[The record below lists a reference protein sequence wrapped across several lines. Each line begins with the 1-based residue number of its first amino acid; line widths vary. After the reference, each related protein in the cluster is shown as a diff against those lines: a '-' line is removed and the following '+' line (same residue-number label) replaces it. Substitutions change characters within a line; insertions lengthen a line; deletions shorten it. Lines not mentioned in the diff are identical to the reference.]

1 MSHLLEREQVVRA
14 PPAQLFGFFA
24 EARNLEKLAPPWLRF
39 EVLTPDPI
47 EMRAGAVIEYR
58 LRLRGLPMRWASLI
72 EEWQPGRRFVDRQVR
87 GPYRFWHHTHD
98 FEKHLD
104 GTLIRDTVRYELPLG
119 PLGSLAHTAFVR
131 RDLARVFDYRHEQV
145 AALWHA
151 NTRAGE

>member
-1 MSHLLEREQVVRA
+1 VSHLLEREQVVPA
-14 PPAQLFGFFA
+14 PLAQVFAFFS
-24 EARNLEKLAPPWLRF
+24 EARNLETLTPPWLRF

-58 LRLRGLPMRWASLI
+58 LRLRGLPMRWASRI

-87 GPYRFWHHTHD
+87 GPYRLWHHTHD
-98 FEKHLD
+98 FEEHRD

-119 PLGSLAHTAFVR
+119 PLGSLAHAAFVR

-145 AALWHA
+145 AALWQA
-151 NTRAGE
+151 NAPA